1 MANIKPLQN
10 QPGQA
15 AKPEAAKAARNQDY
29 FVQGILFVIGLIN
42 VITALLQIFAPAWFF
57 QNIGNFPPYNRH
69 YVGDLGAFI
78 LPLGLGLIYAA
89 RHPRK
94 NILLIWVV
102 FGGSLF
108 HLVNHIYDAIIDQAS
123 LLDWLLTPG
132 SLLLVVLL
140 LGLVLFRLTKRQ

>member
-1 MANIKPLQN
+1 MTNIKPLQN
-10 QPGQA
+10 QPDQA
-15 AKPEAAKAARNQDY
+15 AKPAVKAARNQDF
-29 FVQGILFVIGLIN
+29 FVQGIIFVIGLIN

-78 LPLGLGLIYAA
+78 LPLGLGLMYAA
-89 RHPRK
+89 RRPRK

-108 HLVNHIYDAIIDQAS
+108 HLVNHIYDAIIDRAS

-140 LGLVLFRLTKRQ
+140 LGFVLFRLSNRQ